1 MNCALG
7 VEQMKRIDEVLAR
20 REAVA
25 RSYHSR
31 LSGNPNLVL
40 PELTVPRR
48 RISWFV
54 YVVRLSSRFN
64 RGDRDRIWQE
74 MRTRE
79 IGCGR
84 YFAPIHLQPIYR
96 ADEASTGHADLS
108 NTEAIADRVLA
119 LPFFNQITESQIDEV
134 CATLEKLAV

>member
-1 MNCALG
+1 
-7 VEQMKRIDEVLAR
+7 MKRIDEVLAR

-40 PELTVPRR
+40 PELSMPRR

-54 YVVRLSSRFN
+54 YVIRLSSRF
-64 RGDRDRIWQE
+64 DRSHRDWIWRE
-74 MRTRE
+74 MRSRG

-96 ADEASTGHADLS
+96 TAAAGRADLC

-119 LPFFNQITESQIDEV
+119 LPFFNQITENQIDEV
-134 CATLEKLAV
+134 CATLEEIVV

>member
-1 MNCALG
+1 
-7 VEQMKRIDEVLAR
+7 
-20 REAVA
+20 VA

-31 LSGNPNLVL
+31 LAGNPNLVL
-40 PELTVPRR
+40 PELSMPRR

-74 MRTRE
+74 MRSRG

>member
-20 REAVA
+20 RGAVA